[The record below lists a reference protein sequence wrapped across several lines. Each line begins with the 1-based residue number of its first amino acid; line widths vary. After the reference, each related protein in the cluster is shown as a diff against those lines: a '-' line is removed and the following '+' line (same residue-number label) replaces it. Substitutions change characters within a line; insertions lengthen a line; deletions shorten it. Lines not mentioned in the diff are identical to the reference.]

1 MVTRVSTSGS
11 YSAILSNLQAAQ
23 QRQAV
28 ANAQVSS
35 EMKGTNL
42 KDYAKDAEMLTA
54 MRSVQSRLQVYEE
67 QTTVIADKLAT
78 QDQAL
83 NQVADAAQS
92 VRQAIAEAL
101 ANDNAVSLMEEISAQ
116 FKNVV
121 GGLNFRHAG
130 KYLFSGGQVDT
141 KPVTAQEL
149 TDLTAMGAT
158 VPGFFQNDEF
168 KATAKLDDSNIV
180 TTGLLAE
187 DMGTDMMTAFTA
199 LQAFHEA
206 TPLNGGLTPA
216 QRTFL
221 ETQLNIW
228 SGLNADTTETAALN
242 GQVASRVDKVKA
254 NVEDR
259 AITIE
264 GVLGDITKVD
274 MSEAVSRLQQ
284 AQVSVQAAAQV
295 FVALQ
300 QTSLL
305 NLLK

>member
-11 YSAILSNLQAAQ
+11 YSAILANLQAAQ

-54 MRSVQSRLQVYEE
+54 MRTVQSRLQVYEE

-83 NQVADAAQS
+83 TQVADAAQS

-101 ANDNAVSLMEEISAQ
+101 ANDNAVGLMEEISAQ
-116 FKNVV
+116 FKNVI

-130 KYLFSGGQVDT
+130 KYLFSGGQIDT
-141 KPVTAQEL
+141 KPVTAQQL
-149 TDLTAMGAT
+149 SDLTAGGAT

-168 KATAKLDDSNIV
+168 KATAKLDDSNTV

-221 ETQLNIW
+221 ETQLSAW
-228 SGLNADTTETAALN
+228 SGLSADTTEVAALN

-274 MSEAVSRLQQ
+274 MSEAISRLQQ

>member
-54 MRSVQSRLQVYEE
+54 MRSVQSRLQVYGE

-101 ANDNAVSLMEEISAQ
+101 AGGRADALMEELGAQ

-141 KPVTAQEL
+141 KPVTAEQL
-149 TDLTAMGAT
+149 SDLTAISAT

-168 KATAKLDDSNIV
+168 KATAKLDDSNVV
-180 TTGLLAE
+180 TTGFLAE
-187 DMGTDMMTAFTA
+187 EMGTDMMTAFTA

-206 TPLNGGLTPA
+206 TPLTGTLTPA

-221 ETQLNIW
+221 ETQLATW
-228 SGLNADTTETAALN
+228 DGLRGVATNTAALN